1 MKIKKLVIR
10 SRKPD
15 QRGPCTPEM
24 AALLTCWATSSVDS
38 SSCAQTVQALTECM
52 RKAPKSSRHT
62 NTINYHLARLG
73 KFL

>member
-1 MKIKKLVIR
+1 MKKKLIIR
-10 SRKPD
+10 SRKLD

-38 SSCAQTVQALTECM
+38 PSCAQTFQSLTECM
-52 RKAPKSSRHT
+52 RKAPKSSKHT

>member
-1 MKIKKLVIR
+1 
-10 SRKPD
+10 
-15 QRGPCTPEM
+15 TPEM

-38 SSCAQTVQALTECM
+38 PSCAQTVQALTECM
-52 RKAPKSSRHT
+52 RRAPKSSKHT